1 MGIARQR
8 GRMMRSL
15 CLLAVMAVAM
25 AQDDGNVAPAGGDN
39 LAIPLA
45 KLPMPADK
53 CSVSV
58 SNDADM
64 RLSAVAWG
72 YDNAYWMVKQDR
84 DWGEVKDKWV
94 RLGGFFAG
102 GPTVVRN
109 ANNDLVIFGRGA
121 DRKLWYRVLN
131 QGEPSAE
138 NEDSWTCL
146 EGKSL
151 SSRPTAWVDPQ
162 GLIHLV
168 YQGIDNQAY
177 EKRQF
182 ANGTEAVW
190 GEWTSLGGVFSN
202 TPNVVVDPEGITH
215 LFARGIDGGMWHMT
229 QKVEEDGS
237 LTWKGCRCQRAPL
250 TCLHAPPLSPASM
263 PKASSKSSCGVA
275 TSRS

>member
-1 MGIARQR
+1 MGDFPWISQTRARMLR
-8 GRMMRSL
+8 VVAAL
-15 CLLAVMAVAM
+15 CVVAASVAVAQI
-25 AQDDGNVAPAGGDN
+25 AGGENFGVPVAP
-39 LAIPLA
+39 LPIPQ
-45 KLPMPADK
+45 DK
-53 CSVSV
+53 CSVSAT
-58 SNDADM
+58 NDADM
-64 RLSAVAWG
+64 RLSVFAWG
-72 YDNAYWMVKQDR
+72 YNNAFWMSKQDEN
-84 DWGEVKDKWV
+84 WGTMSEWV

-237 LTWKGCRCQRAPL
+237 LTWKGWEVSEGSPYLSSRATIVPRL
-250 TCLHAPPLSPASM
+250 NAQGLIE
-263 PKASSKSSCGVA
+263 VF
-275 TSRS
+275 